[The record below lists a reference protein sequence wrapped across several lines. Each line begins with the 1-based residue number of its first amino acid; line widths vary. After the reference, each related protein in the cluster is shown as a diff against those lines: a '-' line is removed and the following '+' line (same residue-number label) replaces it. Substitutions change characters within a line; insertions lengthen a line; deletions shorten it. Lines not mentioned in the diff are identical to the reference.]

1 LIFAGRE
8 ELFEFED
15 APFEPEL
22 ARLEFPE
29 LEVLP
34 EGEKFTPPPGEPT
47 EGTRCPRKIR
57 LAKTPATPGLRTPL
71 STPQAPLTNTRKH
84 RARRKPPTIT
94 PLLFLIAIPP

>member
-15 APFEPEL
+15 APFEAEL
-22 ARLEFPE
+22 AGSELPE
-29 LEVLP
+29 LETLP
-34 EGEKFTPPPGEPT
+34 EEKKSILSVGAPT
-47 EGTRCPRKIR
+47 EGTLCPRRIR
-57 LAKTPATPGLRTPL
+57 LGKTPATPGLRTPL